1 MFEFQV
7 PYFLM
12 LFSAG
17 LPVFFLEILLGQYAG
32 VGPVKTF
39 GRLVPLLRGLGYVSM
54 VCRISFWKAQ
64 RLSIDSIIGS
74 RRIVKKNPHKTQLPP
89 GRG

>member
-1 MFEFQV
+1 
-7 PYFLM
+7 M

-39 GRLVPLLRGLGYVSM
+39 GHLVPLLRGLGYASVI
-54 VCRISFWKAQ
+54 RKIREW
-64 RLSIDSIIGS
+64 R
-74 RRIVKKNPHKTQLPP
+74 TQP
-89 GRG
+89 

>member
-1 MFEFQV
+1 
-7 PYFLM
+7 M

-39 GRLVPLLRGLGYVSM
+39 GHLVPLLRGLGYVSLTT
-54 VCRISFWKAQ
+54 VKIIAAGLYYNYTSFREFAT
-64 RLSIDSIIGS
+64 GS
-74 RRIVKKNPHKTQLPP
+74 KEV
-89 GRG
+89 

>member
-1 MFEFQV
+1 MQSQV

-39 GRLVPLLRGLGYVSM
+39 GHLVPLLRGLGYASVI
-54 VCRISFWKAQ
+54 RKIREW
-64 RLSIDSIIGS
+64 RLNHNIPTIGWTLTYS
-74 RRIVKKNPHKTQLPP
+74 RPW
-89 GRG
+89 

>member
-1 MFEFQV
+1 
-7 PYFLM
+7 M

-39 GRLVPLLRGLGYVSM
+39 GHLVPLLRGLGYVS
-54 VCRISFWKAQ
+54 VTARGINFWNV
-64 RLSIDSIIGS
+64 LSA
-74 RRIVKKNPHKTQLPP
+74 
-89 GRG
+89 

>member
-1 MFEFQV
+1 
-7 PYFLM
+7 M

-39 GRLVPLLRGLGYVSM
+39 GHLVPLLRGLGYASVVRKIHKWSLNHNI
-54 VCRISFWKAQ
+54 RT
-64 RLSIDSIIGS
+64 IG
-74 RRIVKKNPHKTQLPP
+74 
-89 GRG
+89 